1 MEASTHETD
10 SISPEP
16 DTKRRKLRKG
26 TKSVREP
33 SVQSVQVSA
42 IYEPEASRKH
52 NCQEFA

>member
-42 IYEPEASRKH
+42 IYEPEASRKT
-52 NCQEFA
+52 CGW